1 MNILKI
7 FFSLLLLQTLVFS
20 QSIMP
25 PSLDQSAAEP
35 VKYIGNADTDKHF
48 YDGRLRYVVGVH
60 SRQVL
65 RANRSNPPEGGLI
78 GWTYNHAPM
87 LCYWNGQFYL
97 QYLSNLKEEHGAPG
111 RTLILSS
118 KDGVEWS
125 NPRVL
130 FPIYTLPKI
139 DNEYGK
145 IAEGTPAVAHQ
156 RMGFYVAP
164 NGRLLTVSFISYCET
179 PRHSPNK
186 GQGLGRLVREIY
198 KDGSF
203 GPIYFIR
210 YNEPA
215 GWNESNTPH
224 YSFYKTSDDE
234 GFIEACN
241 SLLADKLMTLQ
252 WWEMDRTKDG
262 FYNIDPGD
270 YELKAL
276 CFYHRPDNVVVAL
289 WKYNLSALSNDEG
302 QSWTDI
308 AEYKS
313 LKTCAAKVWGQRME
327 DGKYSLVYNHS
338 ASLRNRFPLVI
349 ITGDDGHLFDNMLCL
364 NGEVPTLRYQGI
376 HKNIGLQYIRGIAE
390 GNGNPPGDE
399 EWITY
404 SMNKEDIWISKI
416 ETPVKGTV
424 DKHVNQDFD
433 NLASIDEL
441 TNWNLYMPQWSPVTI
456 GSDPAVKANKCLAL
470 TDEEPYD
477 HAKAVRAFPVSEKVI
492 VEFDLYAERVGPAAL
507 EIEVLD
513 SAGNRPMRLRI
524 DSEWLMLD
532 RGPLEIT
539 PLKFEVA
546 KWFHISMDLNCSTK
560 SYNLLVDG
568 SLKKENVPFMAV
580 AESLERIEFRT
591 GPWRGDV
598 RPFIVDGVPGNPG
611 LYVEDLPGADY
622 KVGKSRYLIDNLVT
636 R

>member
-1 MNILKI
+1 MTIIKTFFILLNLQI
-7 FFSLLLLQTLVFS
+7 LLFS
-20 QSIMP
+20 QSNIP
-25 PSLDQSAAEP
+25 PSIEESLAEP
-35 VKYIGNADTDKHF
+35 VKYIGNADTDKHY
-48 YDGRLRYVVGVH
+48 YDGRLRHVVGVH
-60 SRQVL
+60 SRQVF
-65 RANRSNPPEGGLI
+65 RANRSIPAEGGLI

-87 LCYWNGQFYL
+87 LCYWNDQFYL
-97 QYLSNLKEEHGAPG
+97 QYISNLKEEHGAPG
-111 RTLILSS
+111 RTLLMSS
-118 KDGVEWS
+118 KNGVEWS
-125 NPRVL
+125 NPKAL
-130 FPIYTLPKI
+130 FPIYPLPEI

-145 IAEGTPAVAHQ
+145 IPEGTPAIAHQ

-164 NGRLLTVSFISYCET
+164 NGRLLTVSFISYSET
-179 PRHSPNK
+179 PRHSPNL

-198 KDGSF
+198 KDSSF

-215 GWNESNTPH
+215 GWNESNTLH
-224 YSFYKTSDDE
+224 YSFYKKSNDA

-262 FYNIDPGD
+262 FYNIDPGE
-270 YELKAL
+270 YSLKAL

-289 WKYNLSALSNDEG
+289 WKYNLSALSDDEG
-302 QSWTDI
+302 QNWTEI

-349 ITGDDGHLFDNMLCL
+349 ITGDDGHEFNNMLCL
-364 NGEVPTLRYQGI
+364 NSEVPTLRYQGI
-376 HKNIGLQYIRGIAE
+376 HKSVGLQYIRGVAE

-416 ETPVKGTV
+416 ETPVRGTV
-424 DKHVNQDFD
+424 SENVDQDFD
-433 NLASIDEL
+433 RIKSIDEL
-441 TNWNLYMPQWSPVTI
+441 TNWNLYIPKWASVNIAADPVKP
-456 GSDPAVKANKCLAL
+456 DNNCLL
-470 TDEEPYD
+470 LNDEEPYD
-477 HAKAVRAFPVSEKVI
+477 HAKAVRIFPVADKVT
-492 VEFDLYAERVGPAAL
+492 VEFDLYAEKVGVAAL

-513 SAGNRPMRLRI
+513 SSGNRPMRLRI
-524 DSEWLMLD
+524 DEEWLMLD

-539 PLKFEVA
+539 PVKFNVA
-546 KWFHISMDLNCSTK
+546 KWYHIKMDLNCNSQN
-560 SYNLLVDG
+560 YDLYVDG
-568 SLKKENVPFMAV
+568 SLKKEDVEFASEV
-580 AESLERIEFRT
+580 ESLERIEFRT

-598 RPFIVDGVPGNPG
+598 
-611 LYVEDLPGADY
+611 
-622 KVGKSRYLIDNLVT
+622 
-636 R
+636 